1 MSGLGVP
8 SADYR
13 TAIEYASAGAVC
25 RNDSGRIMLSIN
37 INCKYIMMFKNTQS
51 MSSRPEPPIGQTARK
66 EGLMTALPLDLLIAL
81 SPLIAL
87 GILSL
92 IGK

>member
-1 MSGLGVP
+1 
-8 SADYR
+8 
-13 TAIEYASAGAVC
+13 
-25 RNDSGRIMLSIN
+25 
-37 INCKYIMMFKNTQS
+37 MMFKNTQS